1 MINRKYERKLKSG
14 ALECIFYHDGIA
26 QELNPKVND
35 NGKLVL
41 ELGKPAL
48 SVTYSPDGKYLV
60 TGSEANTRIWNL
72 NIGDL
77 ILE

>member
-1 MINRKYERKLKSG
+1 ATGSETKTRVWNV
-14 ALECIFYHDGIA
+14 A
-26 QELNPKVND
+26 